1 MLSIKDPSGVFS
13 ALVFCGAV
21 FKQVLTS
28 KVSSLSQCHPL
39 TGSRDDCALDCNLEL
54 LVVWVPSC
62 FGPIN

>member
-28 KVSSLSQCHPL
+28 NVSSLSQFHPL
-39 TGSRDDCALDCNLEL
+39 TGSCDD
-54 LVVWVPSC
+54 WV
-62 FGPIN
+62 